1 MRYCE
6 EQKTAGKRRLYPS
19 SPPQRHSPLHR
30 KFLFTGTSGHRH
42 TPHRELVHCFF
53 LGRRDKSH
61 RCQAGRFGR
70 KTPRAGEPWSLSL
83 VSLGAPSHGHIP
95 SRFSVGKERRRG
107 KTWGF
112 AVRAFVLRAMSSSSH
127 RFERGRE
134 KRRDITLVNGR
145 FWCSDTCTFDFFDF
159 GKERLCGG

>member
-1 MRYCE
+1 V
-6 EQKTAGKRRLYPS
+6 KNRRPQASEDFIPPAHPNAIYPS
-19 SPPQRHSPLHR
+19 TASFCSRVPADTDTLHIA
-30 KFLFTGTSGHRH
+30 TW
-42 TPHRELVHCFF
+42 CIAFF
-53 LGRRDKSH
+53 FGRRDKSH

-112 AVRAFVLRAMSSSSH
+112 AVRAFVLRAMTSSSH

-134 KRRDITLVNGR
+134 EERHNPRKWSFLVLR
-145 FWCSDTCTFDFFDF
+145 HMYV
-159 GKERLCGG
+159 